1 MAASILPWTHHHCW
15 RMDPAPTQSQAGR
28 SPPKRQAVRRGNN
41 VHLVLGSVHT
51 PNNQDD
57 RLISLMVEARQTND
71 LLLASRGIRSMQLL
85 PAPAT
90 RASISHGSF
99 AWPICDAGSLAKPRE
114 LSDKSA
120 SATSGR
126 VRSPITGLG
135 GA

>member
-1 MAASILPWTHHHCW
+1 VGDSAQPTISRQRYDRWSAGSIFTMAASILPWTHHHCW

-71 LLLASRGIRSMQLL
+71 LLLASMGDSL
-85 PAPAT
+85 
-90 RASISHGSF
+90 
-99 AWPICDAGSLAKPRE
+99 DAVA
-114 LSDKSA
+114 A
-120 SATSGR
+120 SAGHSR
-126 VRSPITGLG
+126 KHFSRLVRL
-135 GA
+135 AHL